1 MKQLIL
7 AVALAAFLA
16 VPTLADDPPP
26 ICTQEK
32 FAQMLA
38 HAINSWDYAPGP
50 DGKIQ
55 LGWSDTNDAPIYVYG
70 IDYLTELGIAPEGGW
85 KANEP
90 VTQAVLEDVVE
101 EIHIGYHASA
111 PKRKMSVPEVLG
123 LLTHWQIDDC
133 IHAYRTW
140 VVWRHEAYPNFPPT
154 KDQMRADF

>member
-16 VPTLADDPPP
+16 VPSLADDPPP

-38 HAINSWDYAPGP
+38 HAINAWDFEPGP
-50 DGKIQ
+50 NGKIQ
-55 LGWSDTNDAPIYVYG
+55 LGWSENDAPIYVYG
-70 IDYLTELGIAPEGGW
+70 IDFLTELGIAPEGGW

-90 VTQAVLEDVVE
+90 LTQMVFEDVVE
-101 EIHIGYHASA
+101 EIHVAYHASA
-111 PKRKMSVPEVLG
+111 PKRKMTVPEVLG
-123 LLTHWQIDDC
+123 LLMHFQIEDSMD
-133 IHAYRTW
+133 AYRTW
-140 VVWRHEAYPNFPPT
+140 IVWRHEAYPSYPAT